1 MVIKCRIKNLKN
13 TPVYVKPQ
21 FSSSDG
27 TCRVNVVVGL
37 RNDPGK
43 PIDCM
48 TVEFP
53 LPPSVTTWD
62 LTANHGTVYNLSN
75 SKVRRISF
83 GYGFFH
89 SLVKAYGYNVVKAF
103 QLQSS

>member
-1 MVIKCRIKNLKN
+1 MKNA
-13 TPVYVKPQ
+13 PVYVRPQ

-27 TCRVNVVVGL
+27 SCRMNIIVGL

-53 LPPSVTTWD
+53 LPPSVATWD
-62 LTANHGTVYNLSN
+62 LTANHGTVYSLSN
-75 SKVRRISF
+75 PRVQRIWF
-83 GYGFFH
+83 
-89 SLVKAYGYNVVKAF
+89 
-103 QLQSS
+103 